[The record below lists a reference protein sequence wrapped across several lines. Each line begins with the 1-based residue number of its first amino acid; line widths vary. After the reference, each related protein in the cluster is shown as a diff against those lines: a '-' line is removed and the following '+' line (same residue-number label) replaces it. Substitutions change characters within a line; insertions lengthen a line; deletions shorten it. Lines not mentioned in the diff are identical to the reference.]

1 MFWREL
7 CINYQ
12 VFVECEAHRVLHRAP
27 WGTRGCIEVPSTK
40 RISMSVGRQVVK
52 HVKNFNDAKTGS
64 VQLHSCARWDGVTH
78 PIRVCS
84 NVLKRK
90 RPLRG
95 GPIGRALG
103 RAGICV
109 GF

>member
-1 MFWREL
+1 
-7 CINYQ
+7 
-12 VFVECEAHRVLHRAP
+12 
-27 WGTRGCIEVPSTK
+27 
-40 RISMSVGRQVVK
+40 MSVGRQVVK

-78 PIRVCS
+78 PIRVS
-84 NVLKRK
+84 NNVLKRK

-103 RAGICV
+103 ESGHLCGVLSWVREGERACQV
-109 GF
+109 GAPV